1 MQLLSVIVIP
11 LFILFVVFYG
21 YLKKINVYESFLLG
35 AKDGMKIVYNI
46 APAILAM
53 IFAVNIFMN
62 SNVLD
67 FILSPLVKLINL
79 PKEILP
85 MAALRPISGTASMSI
100 MVNVFKTY
108 GPDSYAG
115 LLSSVLQGCTDTTI
129 YVIALY
135 YSTIRVKKIRYTLT
149 VGLIADAVGII
160 MAFILSS
167 IFF

>member
-149 VGLIADAVGII
+149 VGLITDAVGII